1 MRPAPDRSTHGRKA
15 AAGLVVV
22 ALVFAVGCGGPDA
35 PSKEEYVTKIRS
47 ITDPPLDRALA
58 ECTYDKVVSDPVLL
72 EASLKDSSV
81 KLPRDVSRQLS
92 RRLRE
97 CVEDQRPT
105 SSSRSSTTRSPSG
118 SSSSSGRT
126 TTTTR

>member
-1 MRPAPDRSTHGRKA
+1 MRPTPGRSTQGRKA
-15 AAGLVVV
+15 AASVVAV
-22 ALVFAVGCGGPDA
+22 ALVFVVGCGGTDA

-47 ITDPPLDRALA
+47 ITDPPLDRSLA

-105 SSSRSSTTRSPSG
+105 SSRSSTTTRPTSG
-118 SSSSSGRT
+118 GSGAGRT
-126 TTTTR
+126 TTTTQ